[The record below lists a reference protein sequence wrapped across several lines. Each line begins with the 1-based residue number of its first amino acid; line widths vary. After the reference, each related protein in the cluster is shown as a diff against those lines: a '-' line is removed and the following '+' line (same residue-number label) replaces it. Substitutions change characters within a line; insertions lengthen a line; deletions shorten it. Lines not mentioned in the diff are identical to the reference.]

1 MSQRRFPGINPFQT
15 NEQDRFFGRDDDI
28 RELHALIAL
37 EKVVVLFGK
46 SGHGKSSLLNAG
58 IVPRFLQEK
67 PGSERRYEPVVVK
80 FGAFVPGKTPPAEA
94 ARQFLL
100 SGLPAVPQDLTIRE
114 HSGLSN
120 LHTVPGQ
127 SDTLWHTA
135 KRSGQR
141 RIVLLFDQFE
151 EFFTY
156 PLAQQQRF
164 ADEIGELLHTDMP
177 PEIAARFAELPED
190 VQDLLAEKMDL
201 KAVFAIREDR
211 LHLLDKLKYPLP
223 AIFGRRY
230 PLLPLPR
237 EQARAA
243 IVSPAAMPGHFE
255 SPPFSFSETAL
266 DKILDFLQD
275 SEARVETNQ
284 LQILAESFEKRA
296 EAERIAHFTPQN
308 LGPLKKIVADY
319 YHEKI
324 NALPNQADRLAARRL
339 CEEGLAQEGDPPVRL
354 NLHEAQILNFYGI
367 QPVLLEDLVR
377 NRLLR
382 AEPGAGGG
390 YTYELPHDTLL
401 EPVLDARRERLEA
414 DARAREKEAAEAA
427 ERRAQEAER
436 LAAEEKRR
444 AEAAERLKNE
454 ALRGR
459 KRARSFAVLAGM
471 VAVLAVAAG
480 VFAWQQQQLA
490 ARNEADARRSA
501 QEATSALA
509 RMRAAE
515 TAREKTEFNQLRQDA
530 LNFAKGGYCDVA
542 RRTLTVMDSI
552 AARHPEL
559 RPDWQASEAEW
570 KQACRESQE

>member
-1 MSQRRFPGINPFQT
+1 MTKRRFPGINPFQT
-15 NEQDRFFGRDDDI
+15 EEQDRFFGRDDDI

-58 IVPRFLQEK
+58 IVPRFLKEK
-67 PGSERRYEPVVVK
+67 PGSERRYEPVVIK
-80 FGAFVPGKTPPAEA
+80 FGAFVPGATPPTEKAK
-94 ARQFLL
+94 QFLKNA
-100 SGLPAVPQDLTIRE
+100 LPSAVEDSSFIVE
-114 HSGLSN
+114 YAS
-120 LHTVPGQ
+120 
-127 SDTLWHTA
+127 LWHTA
-135 KRSGQR
+135 KSSGKR
-141 RIVLLFDQFE
+141 RIVLIFDQFE

-177 PEIAARFAELPED
+177 PELAARFAELPED
-190 VQDLLAEKMDL
+190 LQDLLAEKMDV

-223 AIFGRRY
+223 AIFARRY

-237 EQARAA
+237 EQAREA
-243 IVSPAAMPGHFE
+243 IIEPAAMEGDFE
-255 SPPFSFSETAL
+255 SPPFSFSDEAL

-275 SEARVETNQ
+275 RDGRVETNQ

-296 EAERIAHFTPQN
+296 ETERIAHFASNN
-308 LGPLKKIVADY
+308 LGVLKKIVADY

-324 NALPNQADRLAARRL
+324 NALPSETDRLAARRL

-367 QPVLLEDLVR
+367 QPALLEELVR

-414 DARAREKEAAEAA
+414 DARVREKEAAAAA
-427 ERRAQEAER
+427 EHRAREAEA

-444 AEAAERLKNE
+444 AEEAERLKEE

-459 KRARSFAVLAGM
+459 RRARVFSVLAGI

-480 VFAWQQQQLA
+480 LYARQQQQLA
-490 ARNEADARRSA
+490 TQKEKEALASADAA
-501 QEATSALA
+501 QKELEG
-509 RMRAAE
+509 RKAAE
-515 TAREKTEFNQLRQDA
+515 AAREKTEFNQLRQDA

-542 RRTLTVMDSI
+542 RRTLTLMDSI
-552 AARHPEL
+552 ATRHPEL
-559 RPDWQASEAEW
+559 RPDWQASEAEL
-570 KQACRESQE
+570 KRDCPDD